1 MSCSSCNSVSCSGC
15 ADITVELPNNNIQGI
30 VDNGDGT
37 FTITL
42 DSGATTTITPTAT
55 PNDTWVTKDETT
67 ISTALVYTGDI
78 TANTT
83 LFDLQYKVLNIDT
96 VIVMFHGDF
105 NVTTVEAGTSI
116 NFTFGIGNIT
126 SNWYAGNKKT
136 STMISAVQTHT
147 PVIITRPG
155 QEVIPNYTARAYSST
170 TNLIGIADS
179 YVDLPNGTHDIDID
193 FQIICKL
200 V

>member
-1 MSCSSCNSVSCSGC
+1 MSCSSCNNVSCSGC
-15 ADITVELPNNNIQGI
+15 ADITVTLPNNNIQGI

-55 PNDTWVTKDETT
+55 PNDAWVTKDESN

-78 TANTT
+78 IANTK
-83 LFDLQYKVLNIDT
+83 LFDIQYKVLNVDT

-105 NVTTVEAGTSI
+105 NITNTEATSTV

-136 STMISAVQTHT
+136 STIIGAVQGYV
-147 PVIITRPG
+147 PVVITRDG
-155 QEVIPNYTARAYSST
+155 QEAVPCSLARAYSNASNSIGVTST
-170 TNLIGIADS
+170 LISLDA
-179 YVDLPNGTHDIDID
+179 GTHDIDID

>member
-1 MSCSSCNSVSCSGC
+1 MCNCSGNVSCSSCCDV
-15 ADITVELPNNNIQGI
+15 TVTLPNNNIQGI
-30 VDNGDGT
+30 VDNGNGT

-55 PNDTWVTKDETT
+55 PNDAWVARDESN
-67 ISTALVYTGDI
+67 ISTALVYSGTL
-78 TANTT
+78 TANTA
-83 LFDLQYKVLNIDT
+83 LFDLQYKVLNVDT

-136 STMISAVQTHT
+136 STIAGAVQTYT
-147 PVIITRPG
+147 PVIITRSG
-155 QEVIPNYTARAYSST
+155 GELIPNYTARAYSSAS
-170 TNLIGIADS
+170 NLIGIADS